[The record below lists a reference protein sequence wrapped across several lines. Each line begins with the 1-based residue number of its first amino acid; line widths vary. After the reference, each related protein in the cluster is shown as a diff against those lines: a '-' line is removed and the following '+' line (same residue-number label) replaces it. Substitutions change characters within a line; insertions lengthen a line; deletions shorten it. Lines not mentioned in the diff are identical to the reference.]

1 MRTYR
6 LYRLD
11 GAGKISAAEWIEAV
25 DDEEARLKAQNSLGG
40 ASYELW
46 EGRRLVERAP
56 PGRD

>member
-1 MRTYR
+1 MRR
-6 LYRLD
+6 D